1 LSTSV
6 LVLLNRASGTGHA
19 ESLAGELAE
28 AIRAGY
34 GGPLDVSSKVVDTHP
49 AARSAAA
56 AFVADQRPSLVAAAG
71 GGGTLRAVVEGVMD
85 AFPLAPPPPDAV
97 LLAGLRMGSG
107 NVVARNL
114 DIPQDPLVAARQIG
128 AELRKGSVRRCSV
141 IRCMHGTP
149 AGGTAVR
156 HAVTMCGLG
165 QWGRVPGDITRWRA
179 RHSVARRRAA
189 SWVGLERVNLLEY
202 LGFGAA
208 RLLAGTVAASQ
219 CDLVEIDGSR
229 RLRLL
234 AAVALNMPLPPL
246 PDPGVTMS
254 DEAVGLI
261 VVPRL
266 GRPFRR
272 RLVPG
277 AHFDVRLLDRDSV
290 EFFLDEDPE
299 RATGWLRLAVAG
311 CLSFVPGTS
320 AAPTS

>member
-1 LSTSV
+1 LSRSV

-19 ESLAGELAE
+19 ASFAKRLEEE
-28 AIRAGY
+28 IRTGFGA
-34 GGPLDVSSKVVDTHP
+34 PLDVTTRVVDNHLG
-49 AARSAAA
+49 ARSAAA
-56 AFVADQRPSLVAAAG
+56 EFVTDNRPSLVAAAG

-85 AFPLAPPPPDAV
+85 AFPLAPPGPDAV

-114 DIPQDPLVAARQIG
+114 GIPQDPLMAARQIG
-128 AELRKGSVRRCSV
+128 AELRKGSVRKCSIIRCS
-141 IRCMHGTP
+141 HGTP
-149 AGGTAVR
+149 VGGTAVR

-179 RHSVARRRAA
+179 RHSIARRRAA

-208 RLLAGTVAASQ
+208 RLLAGTVAASR

-229 RLRLL
+229 PMRLL
-234 AAVALNMPLPPL
+234 AAVALNLPLPPL
-246 PDPGVTMS
+246 PNPGVTMS
-254 DEAVGLI
+254 DEAVGLL

-272 RLVPG
+272 RLVSG
-277 AHFDVRLLDRDSV
+277 SNLDVRLLDRDSV

-299 RATGWLRLAVAG
+299 RASGWLRLAVAG
-311 CLSFVPGTS
+311 CVSFVPGTS
-320 AAPTS
+320 

>member
-6 LVLLNRASGTGHA
+6 LVLLNRTSGTGHA
-19 ESLAGELAE
+19 ESLAEQLAE
-28 AIRAGY
+28 AMRAGY
-34 GGPLDVSSKVVDTHP
+34 GSPLDVSTKVVDNHP

-56 AFVADQRPSLVAAAG
+56 AFVAAERPSLVAAAG

-85 AFPLAPPPPDAV
+85 AFPLAPPPPDVV

-114 DIPQDPLVAARQIG
+114 GIPQDPLVAARQVG
-128 AELRKGSVRRCSV
+128 AELRRGSVRRCSV
-141 IRCMHGTP
+141 IRCTHGTRS
-149 AGGTAVR
+149 GGTAVR

-165 QWGRVPGDITRWRA
+165 QWGRVPGDITRWRE
-179 RHSVARRRAA
+179 RHSTARRRAA
-189 SWVGLERVNLLEY
+189 SWVGLERINLVEY

-208 RLLAGTVAASQ
+208 RLLAGTFTASQ
-219 CDLVEIDGSR
+219 CELVEIDGSR

-234 AAVALNMPLPPL
+234 AGAVLNLPLPPL

-254 DEAVGLI
+254 DEAVGL
-261 VVPRL
+261 VLVPRL

-272 RLVPG
+272 LLLPG
-277 AHFDVRLLDRDSV
+277 ADFDVRLLDRESA

-299 RATGWLRLAVAG
+299 QATGWLRLGVAG
-311 CLSFVPGTS
+311 CVSFVPGTQ
-320 AAPTS
+320 TVTTR